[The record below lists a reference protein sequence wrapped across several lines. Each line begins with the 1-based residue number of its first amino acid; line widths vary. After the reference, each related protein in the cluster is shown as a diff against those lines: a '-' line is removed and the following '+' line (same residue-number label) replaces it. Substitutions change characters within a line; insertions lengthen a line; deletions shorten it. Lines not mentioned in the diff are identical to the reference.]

1 MANSWQDSLQAF
13 LDANPSLPEGETP
26 AAASHEKPAPKPRLD
41 IILDRKGRAGK
52 TATIIAGFDP
62 ADDAGLRRT
71 ASELKSRLATGGAA
85 RGGEILVQG
94 DRRNDV
100 KRILEEMGYKTRLI

>member
-1 MANSWQDSLQAF
+1 MAQSWQDSLQAF
-13 LDANPSLPEGETP
+13 LDSNPGLPEGETP
-26 AAASHEKPAPKPRLD
+26 LADDNKPAPKPRLD

-52 TATIIAGFDP
+52 TATIIAGFDST
-62 ADDAGLRRT
+62 DDTELKRI

-100 KRILEEMGYKTRLI
+100 KRILDEMGYKTRLI